1 MIEDFQRST
10 LNGVIVQGNAAVL
23 FLLKL
28 HQEIFDP
35 DLLLC
40 CFQGYFILVVFI
52 NIKSRI
58 IEDLVITLQVG
69 LIDKDL
75 VLPWLVGYVSL
86 CAVRVLVIGST
97 SYHGLSVFK
106 YLHV

>member
-1 MIEDFQRST
+1 MIEDFQCGAF
-10 LNGVIVQGNAAVL
+10 NGVIVQGNAAVL

-35 DLLLC
+35 DLLFC
-40 CFQGYFILVVFI
+40 CFQCYFILVVFK
-52 NIKSRI
+52 NIKSSI

-97 SYHGLSVFK
+97 SYHGLSVFE